1 MRMKERSEMKR
12 RELDDSN
19 VANPIFEDDTQVK
32 ASPNKKSKK
41 KEIVQKND
49 DSPFWKPTI

>member
-1 MRMKERSEMKR
+1 MKERSEMKR

-49 DSPFWKPTI
+49 DSPF